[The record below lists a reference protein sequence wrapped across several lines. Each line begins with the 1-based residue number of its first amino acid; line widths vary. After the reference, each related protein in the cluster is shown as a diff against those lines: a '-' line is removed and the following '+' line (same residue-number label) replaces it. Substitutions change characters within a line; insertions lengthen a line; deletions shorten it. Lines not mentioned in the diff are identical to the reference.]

1 MRERPSGAFFAM
13 KVELSPDSHEVTLKD
28 LELFFPSYSYLH
40 EFILSINQKEA
51 LEEGIFTDLSV
62 PLMVVTASPLFRR
75 YLIGFLGSWGY
86 GARGLGWS
94 LNFWTSLVGRI
105 FSNKENPKM
114 SASKVRT

>member
-1 MRERPSGAFFAM
+1 M

-62 PLMVVTASPLFRR
+62 PLMGYRFTLFRR
-75 YLIGFLGSWGY
+75 YLIGIPRFSRELG
-86 GARGLGWS
+86 
-94 LNFWTSLVGRI
+94 I
-105 FSNKENPKM
+105 
-114 SASKVRT
+114 

>member
-1 MRERPSGAFFAM
+1 M

-62 PLMVVTASPLFRR
+62 PLMVVTASPYILHFMLRLAQEQYGPLFV
-75 YLIGFLGSWGY
+75 GPACTVTPGGY
-86 GARGLGWS
+86 S
-94 LNFWTSLVGRI
+94 LFPCSVGILLV
-105 FSNKENPKM
+105 F
-114 SASKVRT
+114 